1 MSKDLTVFKED
12 QLQGVLIIREGQPQ
26 TVSKDRLIE
35 TLNNLSPSDILD
47 FVLLP
52 EDVQILVIG
61 DEHLGET
68 QIREIFGD
76 EARFLKS
83 EELPARAESWKLPMT
98 IPSLLKRAVE
108 NGRDELDG
116 ALRHAGVYLESHTR
130 HKELSP
136 WQKGLVAASVRAVW
150 DAIKKEGLAAGES
163 HWGWLRSYM
172 MGNGDEAEWDS
183 EKGKLEAYMR
193 AADVMVRNVEKR
205 GWIANLTLSQILS
218 VPISKVI
225 ICCGAISDGIFDFS
239 YKLQARLLDSV
250 VPNNDMRHL
259 IAQARRHEDEI
270 PIQSVDK
277 ETGEITYVRPCD
289 GEIVDE
295 PDEPILDQYLPDM
308 DLGVDTSKPKHGRP
322 LWTYDQARKTFK
334 HWDEGGWVMGLAVV
348 SNDIITKQF
357 VNRIIAQCGV
367 RADYDSE
374 EREDK

>member
-12 QLQGVLIIREGQPQ
+12 KIQGVLIVREGHPQ
-26 TVSKDRLIE
+26 IVNKDGLIE
-35 TLNNLSPSDILD
+35 AITNLSPSDVLD

-52 EDVQILVIG
+52 EDVQVLVIA
-61 DEHLGET
+61 DESLSEA
-68 QIREIFGD
+68 QMRKIFGD

-83 EELPARAESWKLPMT
+83 QELPARAESWKLPMT
-98 IPSLLKRAVE
+98 IPSLLKRAVK
-108 NGRDELDG
+108 NGGDELDD
-116 ALRHAGVYLESHTR
+116 ALRHAGTYLESHIR
-130 HKELSP
+130 HKEMSP
-136 WQKGLVAASVRAVW
+136 WQKGLVAASIRAVW
-150 DAIKKEGLAAGES
+150 DEVKDNGLAEGES

-172 MGNGDEAEWDS
+172 MGNGDESEWNS

-205 GWIANLTLSQILS
+205 EWIANLTLSQILS

-225 ICCGAISDGIFDFS
+225 ICCGAISDSIFDFS
-239 YKLQARLLDSV
+239 YKLQARLLDSAV
-250 VPNNDMRHL
+250 SNNDMRHL
-259 IAQARRHEDEI
+259 VAQARRHEDEI
-270 PIQSVDK
+270 PIQNVNV

-295 PDEPILDQYLPDM
+295 PDEPILDRYLPDM
-308 DLGVDTSKPKHGRP
+308 ELGVDTSKPKHDRP

-334 HWDEGGWVMGLAVV
+334 HWDEGNWVMGLAVV
-348 SNDIITKQF
+348 SDDIITKQF

-374 EREDK
+374 ERGDK